1 MCHAAEA
8 PQHSWR
14 EPCRFDGGSN
24 RANARGSD
32 GLMHAAV
39 PTQGYHM
46 VIPMALENLWV
57 KLVLACPCPGCPK
70 QNHHTHPKLVVVK
83 RNVILELVR
92 MVYGV
97 CRTGTGP
104 FQRSPMPSEIPR
116 EPRARHSSL
125 FTIHSLCDEIHVR
138 CELTVGL
145 IRESNSAVMW
155 PRRTVAGAS

>member
-70 QNHHTHPKLVVVK
+70 QNHRTHPKLVVVK

-92 MVYGV
+92 MEYA
-97 CRTGTGP
+97 GP
-104 FQRSPMPSEIPR
+104 ALVLYSEI
-116 EPRARHSSL
+116 ADA
-125 FTIHSLCDEIHVR
+125 I
-138 CELTVGL
+138 
-145 IRESNSAVMW
+145 
-155 PRRTVAGAS
+155 